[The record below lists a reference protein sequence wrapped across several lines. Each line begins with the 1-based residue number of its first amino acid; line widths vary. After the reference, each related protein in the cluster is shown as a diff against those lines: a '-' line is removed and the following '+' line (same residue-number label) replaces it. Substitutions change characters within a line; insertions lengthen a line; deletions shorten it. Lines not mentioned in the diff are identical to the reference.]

1 MPAPQEISAPHLGNF
16 FFRVPAFHEFVSHIE
31 CFGGVVPAVD
41 AATTIEVGA
50 DANIVNSNQIDG
62 VVDMID
68 KVPNISCGEFE
79 VDLLGNAVLEL
90 GL

>member
-1 MPAPQEISAPHLGNF
+1 M
-16 FFRVPAFHEFVSHIE
+16 SHVE
-31 CFGGVVPAVD
+31 CLGGVVPAVD

-50 DANIVNSNQIDG
+50 DANIVNANQIDG

-79 VDLLGNAVLEL
+79 VDLLGNAALEL